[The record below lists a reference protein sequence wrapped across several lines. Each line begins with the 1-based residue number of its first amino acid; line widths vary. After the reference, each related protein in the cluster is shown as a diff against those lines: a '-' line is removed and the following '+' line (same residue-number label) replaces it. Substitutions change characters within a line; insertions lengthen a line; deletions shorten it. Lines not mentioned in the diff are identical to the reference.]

1 MEKQI
6 KHKVPF
12 GPIGVIMAIGVVYG
26 DIGTSPL
33 YVMMSILNALPNNQL
48 AKPEFIIGAV
58 SCVIWTLTLQTTV
71 KYVIITLRA
80 DNNGEGG
87 ILALYALIRRRFR
100 WAYIIAII
108 GAATLLADG
117 VITPAMTVI
126 TSMEGL
132 HNIIP
137 SIPII
142 PATLLIVFA
151 LFLIQPLGTGA
162 LGKYFGTFMLI
173 WFVMIGALGMN
184 WLIHDFSVFK
194 AFNPLYAIH
203 FLIEAPQTMF
213 ILGAVFLCTT
223 GAEAL
228 YSDLGHCGLKNIR
241 ISWIFVK
248 IMLIV
253 NYLGQAAWIIHN
265 EDLLY
270 HGVNPFFAMMPSWF
284 GLIGVLVAT
293 IAAII
298 ASQSL
303 ISGSFTVVS
312 EAISLNLW
320 PNMRIK
326 YPTKIKG
333 QMFIPMINYMMM
345 VLCLIIIVVFHSSAK
360 LEAAYGLAITLSMMT
375 TTILLFLYFI
385 ENKKPLWFSIPI
397 SVFFII
403 IEFSFF
409 IANLQ
414 KFQHGGY
421 VPIII
426 GTLVSFMMYSW
437 FNGRLIKR
445 HYTTYDTVD
454 KDYINKI
461 TAISEDV
468 TIPKT
473 STHLAYITS
482 SNNKQMLENK
492 ITYSL
497 FKKFPKRAD
506 TYWFVR
512 MRRTDSPN
520 EFSYDVKTYVPGKIF
535 RIDMR
540 IGFKVGM
547 HTDRYIRLIM
557 HNLEQEHKV
566 DLSSRYPSM
575 EGQRGDLSF
584 YLVDR
589 IFRNIELTTAQR
601 IILSCYNLVK
611 RISTC
616 DTQMLDLDPSF
627 AVEEIVPL
635 ASVDYSD
642 ELEKLLKQS
651 EDADNEDQ
659 CS

>member
-1 MEKQI
+1 MEKQV

-87 ILALYALIRRRFR
+87 ILALYALIRRKFR

-117 VITPAMTVI
+117 VITPAMTVV

-137 SIPII
+137 SVPVI
-142 PATLLIVFA
+142 PATLLIVFV
-151 LFLIQPLGTGA
+151 LFLIQPLGTGS

-270 HGVNPFFAMMPSWF
+270 HGVNPFFAMMPAWF
-284 GLIGVLVAT
+284 GLIGVLIAT

-326 YPTKIKG
+326 YPTRIKG

-345 VLCLIIIVVFHSSAK
+345 ALCLIIIVTFQSSAK

-375 TTILLFLYFI
+375 TTMLLFLYFI

-397 SVFFII
+397 SLFFII

-421 VPIII
+421 VPIMI
-426 GTLVSFMMYSW
+426 GALVSFMMYSW
-437 FNGRLIKR
+437 FNGRNIKR
-445 HYTTYDTVD
+445 HYTNYDTVD
-454 KDYINKI
+454 KAYINKI
-461 TAISEDV
+461 KAISEDT

-482 SNNKQMLENK
+482 SNNKQMLESK

-506 TYWFVR
+506 TYWFIR

-557 HNLEQEHKV
+557 HNLETDKKV
-566 DLSSRYPSM
+566 DLSSRYPSL

-589 IFRNIELTTAQR
+589 IFRNIELTTSQR

-611 RISTC
+611 RISTS

-627 AVEEIVPL
+627 AVEETVPL
-635 ASVDYSD
+635 ASIDYND

-651 EDADNEDQ
+651 EDADIEDQ
-659 CS
+659 Y

>member
-33 YVMMSILNALPNNQL
+33 YVMMSILNALPNHQL

-87 ILALYALIRRRFR
+87 ILALYALIRRKFR

-117 VITPAMTVI
+117 VITPAMTVV

-137 SIPII
+137 AVPVI
-142 PATLLIVFA
+142 PATLLIVFV
-151 LFLIQPLGTGA
+151 LFLIQPLGTGS

-184 WLIHDFSVFK
+184 WLIHDFTVFK

-265 EDLLY
+265 EPLLY

-284 GLIGVLVAT
+284 GLIGVLIAT

-345 VLCLIIIVVFHSSAK
+345 VLCLIIIIAFQSSAK

-375 TTILLFLYFI
+375 TTMLLFLYFI

-397 SVFFII
+397 SLFFIV

-421 VPIII
+421 VPILI
-426 GTLVSFMMYSW
+426 GALVSFMMYSW
-437 FNGRLIKR
+437 FNGRNIKR
-445 HYTTYDTVD
+445 HYTTYDAVD
-454 KDYINKI
+454 KDYISKI
-461 TAISEDV
+461 IAVSEDT

-473 STHLAYITS
+473 ATHLAYITS
-482 SNNKQMLENK
+482 SNNKQMLESK

-506 TYWFVR
+506 TYWFIR
-512 MRRTDSPN
+512 MRRTDSPD
-520 EFSYDVKTYVPGKIF
+520 EFSYDVKSYVPGKIF

-547 HTDRYIRLIM
+547 HTDRYVKLIM
-557 HNLEQEHKV
+557 HNLSQEHKV
-566 DLSSRYPSM
+566 DLTSRYPSLV
-575 EGQRGDLSF
+575 GQKGDLSF

-589 IFRNIELTTAQR
+589 IFRNIDLTTGQR

-611 RISTC
+611 RLSTS

-627 AVEEIVPL
+627 AIEETVPL
-635 ASVDYSD
+635 AGIHYND

-651 EDADNEDQ
+651 EAADNEDQ
-659 CS
+659 CG